1 MNEKKFKRII
11 ACLGGIFLCLLLS
24 IIFICLSLLS
34 KLFYPDYAQLL
45 VIVNGFFLVINI
57 IIILCL
63 LIMLLPLIELLEHL
77 YQKNKE
83 D

>member
-1 MNEKKFKRII
+1 MDKKKFKKII

-24 IIFICLSLLS
+24 IIFIGLCLLS
-34 KLFYPDYAQLL
+34 KLFYPDYTQLIIIINWFTL
-45 VIVNGFFLVINI
+45 IINI
-57 IIILCL
+57 IIIFCL
-63 LIMLLPLIELLEHL
+63 LIMLLPLINFFEHL